1 MTTDDQATASRT
13 DAGTG
18 AADPEIEQEAA
29 PPDTVRLRK
38 DAPDKNA
45 TTGTAHRTRRLPA
58 DGRRS
63 GSRGSTGDQAVRSD
77 APTSGVPAGSGDT
90 VDSGT
95 MDTDAVD
102 TGTDAASADAPTG
115 SAATAVDDEE
125 ATWQRFAPA
134 ELRPAGPV
142 RRALAVAARIATHE
156 WTVASVASVLLAV
169 LMTWP
174 TMRHPGSTI
183 PQDIYDPLLQ
193 TWQIAWDGHA
203 LLTDPLHLWNS
214 NAFYPEQDTLAYSDS
229 LLGYAPFGLIGS
241 GPVAALVRYN
251 VLYVLAYALAFV
263 GMYAL
268 CRQLGARRPGAAMA
282 GAAFAYAPWRLAHGG
297 HLNILSTGGIALALA
312 MLARGHG
319 FRLRRAD
326 RRAQVPVRARW
337 GWVLGG
343 WLVAAWQVTL
353 GFGLGLPFG
362 YVLGLV
368 VLVGIGSWLVPATR
382 RALVGWRGRSAAI
395 PPVAAE
401 PADAEPADAEPA
413 DAELADA
420 HPAAGTDAAEQ
431 ASGEVATGRTAEKI
445 PTVPVGPGAVA
456 RSRFHPPVLLANLG
470 GLVVFALTCL
480 YMGLPYLRAV
490 QAHPYARR
498 GVAELAWFSPPWQ
511 GFFIAPEQS
520 WLWGDAHAGARQSL
534 PFQPEMTLLV
544 GLVLLAFALLGLFV
558 SVWSTRTRVL
568 LAVGVTVSVVLAMG
582 TRFPGGGWYTYL
594 LLHDYLP
601 AWDSIRTPGRLVV
614 WTTLLL
620 ALLAAGAV
628 SALGSRAD
636 EVALFRGRNPRRA
649 GPGLR
654 VLLAIP
660 LVLVL
665 LEGWNRTPHWEVPTE
680 PAALHDLAGPVLIL
694 PTDQLTDE
702 RYMYWSTDGFPTMV
716 NGGSGFQP
724 TKQDEIRRAT
734 TAFPDQASVT
744 YLRDLGVHTVVI
756 LRDNIGGTPYEHAL
770 TAPTDGLGLTRAD
783 SRSAVVFTL
792 R

>member
-1 MTTDDQATASRT
+1 MTTDDQATASRS
-13 DAGTG
+13 DAATG
-18 AADPEIEQEAA
+18 ADRAGAGQAESDQE
-29 PPDTVRLRK
+29 PSVTVRLRK
-38 DAPDKNA
+38 DAPDKNVA
-45 TTGTAHRTRRLPA
+45 SGKAHRTRRLPA
-58 DGRRS
+58 TAG
-63 GSRGSTGDQAVRSD
+63 TGTGTGTGTEA
-77 APTSGVPAGSGDT
+77 
-90 VDSGT
+90 T
-95 MDTDAVD
+95 MDTAGADGAGQTGAV
-102 TGTDAASADAPTG
+102 P
-115 SAATAVDDEE
+115 TAVDDEE
-125 ATWQRFAPA
+125 ATWQRFGPA

-142 RRALAVAARIATHE
+142 RRALALATRIATHE
-156 WTVASVASVLLAV
+156 WTVAGVASVLLAV

-174 TMRHPGSTI
+174 TMRHPASTI

-193 TWQIAWDGHA
+193 TWQVAWGGHA

-214 NAFYPEQDTLAYSDS
+214 NTFYPENDTLAYSDS
-229 LLGYAPFGLIGS
+229 LLGYAPFGMIGS

-268 CRQLGARRPGAAMA
+268 CRQLGSRRPGAAMA

-319 FRLRRAD
+319 FRLRRGD
-326 RRAQVPVRARW
+326 RHDPGPLRARW

-343 WLVAAWQVTL
+343 WLVAAWQLTL

-368 VLVGIGSWLVPATR
+368 VLVGVASWLVPAVRQALTGRRTR
-382 RALVGWRGRSAAI
+382 ASRTVTVDG
-395 PPVAAE
+395 
-401 PADAEPADAEPA
+401 
-413 DAELADA
+413 
-420 HPAAGTDAAEQ
+420 DAAE
-431 ASGEVATGRTAEKI
+431 APTGGVAEKI
-445 PTVPVGPGAVA
+445 PTVPVGGVAVA
-456 RSRFHPPVLLANLG
+456 RARFRGPVLLANLG
-470 GLVVFALTCL
+470 GLAIFALTCL

-520 WLWGDAHAGARQSL
+520 WLWGDAHAGARQAL

-568 LAVGVTVSVVLAMG
+568 LAVGVAVSVVLAMG

-594 LLHDYLP
+594 VLHDYLP
-601 AWDSIRTPGRLVV
+601 AWDSMRTPGRLVV

-628 SALGSRAD
+628 SALGTRAD
-636 EVALFRGRNPRRA
+636 EVALFRGRNPRRS

-680 PAALHDLAGPVLIL
+680 PTALHHLAGPVLVL

-744 YLRDLGVHTVVI
+744 YLRGLGVHTVVV
-756 LRDNIGGTPYEHAL
+756 LRDNLGGTPYEHAL

-792 R
+792 H